1 MCKPASDI
9 DLMGKDFNCE
19 NKGYGIFLPA
29 SKAFVRKAT
38 VCRGDYR
45 NTNRLEYGRF

>member
-19 NKGYGIFLPA
+19 NKDIFLPA
-29 SKAFVRKAT
+29 SKVFVRRAT

-45 NTNRLEYGRF
+45 NTN